1 MSNQP
6 ETNETPATG
15 YTPAPRKVGL
25 PRFFELLGRDFWPL
39 YKSSILC
46 VAGFLPG
53 TALAILGMMGG
64 SALLTVVGGVLGG
77 LLGGPFLSGM
87 IDTVL
92 RALRDEPG
100 YWWHTYKRA
109 WKQNWKQSLLPGA
122 LLGLFVGSW
131 SWMLRA
137 QAMAGNTSTAL
148 WVASLA
154 GIFVCT
160 GFFSWLLAQVPLVDL
175 PLPQLAKNAGLM
187 FFGFFPRTLAAALV
201 LAVYWGLTLLY
212 LPATILV
219 IAVFGFWLPVT
230 VAMMILYEGLNKVF
244 KLEETLAAR
253 RDAEIEERMAQ
264 NEPNF
269 DHK

>member
-1 MSNQP
+1 MSNHP

-25 PRFFELLGRDFWPL
+25 PRIFELLGRDLWPL
-39 YKSSILC
+39 YKASILC
-46 VAGFLPG
+46 GAGCLPG

-137 QAMAGNTSTAL
+137 QALAGNTSTAL
-148 WVASLA
+148 WVASQA
-154 GIFVCT
+154 GLFVCT
-160 GFFSWLLAQVPLVDL
+160 GVFSWLLAQVPLVDL

-187 FFGFFPRTLAAALV
+187 FFGFFPRTLAAV
-201 LAVYWGLTLLY
+201 
-212 LPATILV
+212 LV
-219 IAVFGFWLPVT
+219 IVVFGFWLPVT
-230 VAMMILYEGLNKVF
+230 VAGMILYPGLDKVF

-253 RDAEIEERMAQ
+253 RDAEIEERMEQ
-264 NEPNF
+264 NRPIF
-269 DHK
+269 DH

>member
-25 PRFFELLGRDFWPL
+25 PRFFELLGRDLWPL

-64 SALLTVVGGVLGG
+64 SALLTVAGGV
-77 LLGGPFLSGM
+77 
-87 IDTVL
+87 
-92 RALRDEPG
+92 
-100 YWWHTYKRA
+100 
-109 WKQNWKQSLLPGA
+109 PGA

-131 SWMLRA
+131 GWMLRA
-137 QAMAGNTSTAL
+137 QALAGNTSTAL

-219 IAVFGFWLPVT
+219 IVVFGFWLPVT
-230 VAMMILYEGLNKVF
+230 VAGMILYPGLDKVF

-253 RDAEIEERMAQ
+253 RDAEIEERMEQ
-264 NEPNF
+264 NRPNF
-269 DHK
+269 DH

>member
-25 PRFFELLGRDFWPL
+25 PRFFELLGRDLWPL

-53 TALAILGMMGG
+53 TALAIL
-64 SALLTVVGGVLGG
+64 
-77 LLGGPFLSGM
+77 GM

-219 IAVFGFWLPVT
+219 IVVFGFWLPVT
-230 VAMMILYEGLNKVF
+230 VAGMILYPGLDKVF
-244 KLEETLAAR
+244 RLEETLAAR
-253 RDAEIEERMAQ
+253 RAAEIEERMEQ
-264 NEPNF
+264 NRPNF
-269 DHK
+269 DH

>member
-1 MSNQP
+1 
-6 ETNETPATG
+6 
-15 YTPAPRKVGL
+15 
-25 PRFFELLGRDFWPL
+25 
-39 YKSSILC
+39 
-46 VAGFLPG
+46 
-53 TALAILGMMGG
+53 
-64 SALLTVVGGVLGG
+64 
-77 LLGGPFLSGM
+77 M

-109 WKQNWKQSLLPGA
+109 WRQNWKQSLLPGA

-201 LAVYWGLTLLY
+201 LAIYWGLTLLY

-219 IAVFGFWLPVT
+219 IVVFGFWLPVT
-230 VAMMILYEGLNKVF
+230 VAGMILYPGLDKVF
-244 KLEETLAAR
+244 RLEETLAAR
-253 RDAEIEERMAQ
+253 RDAEIEERMEQ
-264 NEPNF
+264 NRPNF
-269 DHK
+269 DR

>member
-25 PRFFELLGRDFWPL
+25 PRFFELLGRDLWPL

-109 WKQNWKQSLLPGA
+109 WKQNWKQSLLPGV

-137 QAMAGNTSTAL
+137 QALAGNTSTAL

-219 IAVFGFWLPVT
+219 IVVFGFWLPVT
-230 VAMMILYEGLNKVF
+230 VAGMILYPGLDKVF

-253 RDAEIEERMAQ
+253 RDAEIEERMEQ
-264 NEPNF
+264 NRPNF
-269 DHK
+269 DH